1 MRLPFFYGWVI
12 VVVTFV
18 TMAIGVNARTAF
30 SLFFPPIVDEF
41 GWERG
46 ITAGAFSFGFI
57 VSAAVSPL
65 IGRLMD
71 KYGPRGVMELGVA
84 LMAGGLLLAPL
95 TSQPWHLYLTIGVMV
110 GAGSVCLG
118 YSGQSLFLPNWFI
131 RRRGLAMGLAFAG
144 VGIGSV
150 TLLPWVQLMIEQT
163 GWRTACTAMGI
174 MVLVVLAPINLLLR
188 ERPEDIGLLPDGDA
202 APTAT
207 SAKPVSNIVDPVW
220 AGTDWT
226 LRRALR
232 TARFWWIALGYF
244 CGLYVWYAVQV
255 HQTKYLLDIGFS
267 ANVAVWALG
276 VVSLLGIP
284 GQIWLG
290 HLSDRVGREWI
301 WAVSC
306 LGFAICFAA
315 LIALKFYPTLLLV
328 YLMILAQ
335 GALGYG
341 LTSIMGAV
349 VLEIFQGKQY
359 GSIFGT
365 IMLAALAGGAA
376 GPWLTGFLHDL
387 TGNYTI
393 AFAIGIARERAVGGR
408 DLAGVAAQGARGC
421 RPNAQGAR
429 LNGRPGQADVIP
441 IARCRSPMARRKLSA
456 GVVSGSIRR
465 CRRKPSSIARRMAPV
480 HAGFTDLVLPLFF
493 SVVSTISAISFR
505 RARSRLASS
514 GRRFSARATN
524 RIISMCSS
532 GERPSG
538 SCWLRSMR
546 LQRVDEI
553 RKVLVPGEQIVN
565 APDRLLDMILEH
577 GDDQLV
583 LALEIRIERPARKA
597 GRGRDG
603 LDAGAADALFLEYP
617 RRRLEQLV
625 AGIVPGRSC
634 SNS

>member
-65 IGRLMD
+65 IGRMMD
-71 KYGPRGVMELGVA
+71 RFGPRGVMETGVA

-95 TSQPWHLYLTIGVMV
+95 TTQPWHLYLTIGVMV

-118 YSGQSLFLPNWFI
+118 YSGQSFFLPNWFI

-163 GWRTACTAMGI
+163 GWRTACTAMGV

-188 ERPEDIGLLPDGDA
+188 KRPEDIGLLPDGDA
-202 APTAT
+202 APSAT
-207 SAKPVSNIVDPVW
+207 SLKPVSNIVDPVW

-232 TARFWWIALGYF
+232 TARFWWISLGYF

-267 ANVAVWALG
+267 PTVGVWALG

-301 WAVSC
+301 WAVAC
-306 LGFAICFAA
+306 FGFAICFLS
-315 LIALKFYPTLLLV
+315 LIALQHTPSLPLLYSMV
-328 YLMILAQ
+328 LAQ
-335 GALGYG
+335 GFLGYG
-341 LTSIMGAV
+341 VTSIIGAV
-349 VLEIFQGKQY
+349 AIEIFEGKHF
-359 GSIFGT
+359 GSIYGT
-365 IMLAALAGGAA
+365 LTLAGLAGGAA
-376 GPWLTGFLHDL
+376 GPWLTGVIHDQ
-387 TGNYTI
+387 TGSYTL
-393 AFAIGIARERAVGGR
+393 AFWIGVALCAVATLSIWMAGPRKIRAV
-408 DLAGVAAQGARGC
+408 AGQMH
-421 RPNAQGAR
+421 R
-429 LNGRPGQADVIP
+429 LKQ
-441 IARCRSPMARRKLSA
+441 
-456 GVVSGSIRR
+456 
-465 CRRKPSSIARRMAPV
+465 
-480 HAGFTDLVLPLFF
+480 
-493 SVVSTISAISFR
+493 
-505 RARSRLASS
+505 RA
-514 GRRFSARATN
+514 
-524 RIISMCSS
+524 
-532 GERPSG
+532 
-538 SCWLRSMR
+538 
-546 LQRVDEI
+546 
-553 RKVLVPGEQIVN
+553 
-565 APDRLLDMILEH
+565 
-577 GDDQLV
+577 
-583 LALEIRIERPARKA
+583 
-597 GRGRDG
+597 
-603 LDAGAADALFLEYP
+603 
-617 RRRLEQLV
+617 
-625 AGIVPGRSC
+625 
-634 SNS
+634 